1 MKICIYGAG
10 SIGCYVGGRLAA
22 AGGDVTFITR
32 PHTYTELSNSGLKL
46 TDYLAHEIHLAPQL
60 LKLSLDPIVVR
71 DADIIFVCVKS
82 SATEQVAFELFENLG
97 THSPYIVSFQNG
109 LNNVPILKK
118 ILPQLTILE
127 GMVPFNV
134 ANLGQGHFHQG
145 TSGAI
150 HVKQFLAQDQLLDI
164 FKKAQL
170 DIIFD
175 QDMLS
180 VQWAKILLN
189 LNNSI
194 NALSKRPL
202 KQQLSIHKY
211 RQCLALAQRETLD
224 LLKLAQIH
232 PAQLTTISA
241 QHVPKILDLPDFIF
255 KILSKKMLDID
266 PLARSSM
273 QDDLLAGR
281 KTEIDWIN
289 GEVVLLAQH
298 LEKSAP
304 INECLI
310 KLIKQAE
317 VSEKE
322 FSMDANTL
330 ITQLKNELK
339 L

>member
-10 SIGCYVGGRLAA
+10 SIGCYIGGRLAA
-22 AGGDVTFITR
+22 AGADVTFITR
-32 PHTYTELSNSGLKL
+32 PRTYTELSHVGLRL
-46 TDYLAHEIHLAPQL
+46 TDYLAHDIRVVPQL
-60 LKLSLDPIVVR
+60 LKLSLEPTAVK

-82 SATEQVAFELFENLG
+82 SATEQVALELLENLG
-97 THSPYIVSFQNG
+97 NHSPYIVSFQNG
-109 LNNVPILKK
+109 LSNVPILKK
-118 ILPQLTILE
+118 VLQQLRVIE

-150 HVKQFLAQDQLLDI
+150 HIKQFLAQDQLLDI

-170 DIIFD
+170 EIMFD
-175 QDMLS
+175 EDMLS

-194 NALSKRPL
+194 NALSKLPL

-211 RQCLALAQRETLD
+211 RQCLAMAQRETLD

-232 PAQLTTISA
+232 PAKLTAISA
-241 QHVPKILDLPDFIF
+241 QHVPKILELPDFIF

-289 GEVVLLAQH
+289 GEVVLLAQR
-298 LEKSAP
+298 LGKRAP

-317 VSEKE
+317 VSATE
-322 FSMDANTL
+322 FSMDADSL
-330 ITQLKNELK
+330 KKQLENELK
-339 L
+339 